1 VLRGTGSQG
10 HGPPVKCRYITMNTV
25 GFEDTIFILNIRI
38 RMVRDTM
45 RLNPPG
51 ELFMERCL
59 DDIAFID
66 NVLTTLAQQITEDS
80 EQEGSI
86 DTDADGTANNAASSV
101 VDYAA
106 DTEWQF
112 SQLLT
117 EFLLESNAFSSRATS
132 TERGRII
139 LLREGSNA
147 RRKVFEKFSTSSQ
160 ADLAEPVV
168 SSTELSILFGGT

>member
-1 VLRGTGSQG
+1 
-10 HGPPVKCRYITMNTV
+10 MNTA
-25 GFEDTIFILNIRI
+25 GFEDTVFLLNIRI

-59 DDIAFID
+59 NDIAFID
-66 NVLTTLAQQITEDS
+66 NVLSLLVQQITQDDES
-80 EQEGSI
+80 GAGE
-86 DTDADGTANNAASSV
+86 ADVGNTAIGA

-117 EFLLESNAFSSRATS
+117 EFLLESNAFSAKASPQSREKIVS
-132 TERGRII
+132 
-139 LLREGSNA
+139 LRDESNG
-147 RRKVFEKFSTSSQ
+147 RRKIFEKFSTSSQ

-168 SSTELSILFGGT
+168 SPTELSILFGGT

>member
-1 VLRGTGSQG
+1 MG
-10 HGPPVKCRYITMNTV
+10 TV
-25 GFEDTIFILNIRI
+25 GFEDTVFLLNIRI

-45 RLNPPG
+45 RLNPSG
-51 ELFMERCL
+51 GLFMERCL
-59 DDIAFID
+59 DDIRFID
-66 NVLTTLAQQITEDS
+66 DVLSALAEQITMDS
-80 EQEGSI
+80 ERE
-86 DTDADGTANNAASSV
+86 DADDGAADGEATV
-101 VDYAA
+101 AATGEVDYAA

-117 EFLLESNAFSSRATS
+117 EFLLESNAFSARATS
-132 TERGRII
+132 TERGKII